1 MMNIR
6 IQFDRIIFSVLIYF
20 FLSKQCF
27 AQQESNNILKYK
39 ASVGG
44 MKFSDW
50 YLVNGT
56 YSFLWKRED
65 EIYLSLYYFN
75 GENIRQGFDFGI
87 GYNFS
92 TFKKQSRFDLF
103 LTYGINVF
111 YDWKRFKDQST
122 LFWRCG
128 PYFFLGFEPVINFSK
143 RFSLSNEFKLGYG
156 YLWSTVDNEVYHNRL
171 YVYSEEGQY
180 GFYSVVLKLNYKF

>member
-1 MMNIR
+1 MQFRIR
-6 IQFDRIIFSVLIYF
+6 FGRIIFVVFIYLF
-20 FLSKQCF
+20 FSKQCF
-27 AQQESNNILKYK
+27 AQQVSYNNILKHK
-39 ASVGG
+39 ASIGG

-56 YSFLWKRED
+56 YSFLRKKEN

-75 GENIRQGFDFGI
+75 GETSKPGFDFGI

-92 TFKKQSRFDLF
+92 VFKKQSRFDLF

-111 YDWKRFKDQST
+111 YDWKRFKGQST
-122 LFWRCG
+122 LFWRFG

-156 YLWSTVDNEVYHNRL
+156 YLWAPVDNEVYHNRL
-171 YVYSEEGQY
+171 NVYSEEGQY
-180 GFYSVVLKLNYKF
+180 GFYLVVLKLNYKF